1 MIAGVSGESTTRQGH
16 GGRSARLRSGAGVV
30 ALALLLAVA
39 VRTPYFLQ
47 ADFPFNDGGL
57 FYVMV
62 EDVRAN
68 GLCVPA
74 FTSFNGGGIPFCYPP
89 LGMLLAAVLA
99 SVGVSVLWSLRF
111 LPLLA
116 NLATVAAFCGLSR
129 EVLGRGSASRLAA
142 LLFPLLP
149 FSYQWVLMGAGLTR
163 SRGFLTSPAAAW
175 AAHRA
180 FVSGSRR
187 AALATAVTVAGA
199 LLSHPEAGVFTAVT
213 VAAMWLV
220 LDRSGRGLVRLAAI
234 GAAAAALAS
243 PWWATALARHG
254 AGPFLGAASTSE
266 WSLESV
272 EAVAIFAITAEP
284 FLSLLGVLAV
294 IGFFADAARGRALL
308 PIWAALTL
316 FAVPRSG
323 HTPVT
328 LPVALAAGLALA
340 GVVLPGLAHPA
351 SGAPAGGGGGEHGR
365 AASRVRL
372 VRVAAVVWVFAYALM
387 SNWLLF
393 ATGRHD
399 LVALSAD
406 ERQALSWIAAS
417 TPAAS
422 AFAVLTP
429 SHEWAVDAT
438 SEWFPA
444 LAVRR
449 SVLTV
454 QGSEWLPATEHRR
467 RLQRYQ
473 ASKACNSAGIAC
485 LESVLAVD
493 GTAVTHVY
501 VSKTGRGP
509 YSAVAVYRELH
520 AAQRF
525 QVVFENAGVAV
536 FQRRR

>member
-1 MIAGVSGESTTRQGH
+1 MIAGVSEDFTTHQGTAA
-16 GGRSARLRSGAGVV
+16 SSVPLRSGAGVV

-62 EDVRAN
+62 EDVRVN
-68 GLCVPA
+68 GLLVPA
-74 FTSFNGGGIPFCYPP
+74 FTSFNGGAIPFCYPP
-89 LGMLLAAVLA
+89 LGMLLAALLA
-99 SVGVSVLWSLRF
+99 NLGVSVLWSLRF

-116 NLATVAAFCGLSR
+116 NLATVAAFCGLAR
-129 EVLGRGSASRLAA
+129 QVLGRGSAARLAA

-149 FSYQWVLMGAGLTR
+149 FSYQWVMMGAGLTR
-163 SRGFLTSPAAAW
+163 SLGFLFATAAAW

-180 FVSGSRR
+180 FVNGSRR
-187 AALATAVTVAGA
+187 AALATAVTLAGA
-199 LLSHPEAGVFTAVT
+199 LLSHPEAGVFAAVT
-213 VAAMWLV
+213 VAAIWVV
-220 LDRSGRGLVRLAAI
+220 LDRSRQGLVRLAAI
-234 GAAAAALAS
+234 AAAAAALSS
-243 PWWATALARHG
+243 PWWATVLARHG

-272 EAVAIFAITAEP
+272 QAVAIFVVTAEP

-294 IGFFADAARGRALL
+294 IGFFADAARGRAFL

-340 GVVLPGLAHPA
+340 GVVLPGLALPA
-351 SGAPAGGGGGEHGR
+351 AGARGGDSDDARRRGATR
-365 AASRVRL
+365 LRL
-372 VRVAAVVWVFAYALM
+372 VQVAAAGWVVAYALM

-406 ERQALSWIAAS
+406 ERQALSWIAES
-417 TPAAS
+417 TPPAS
-422 AFAVLTP
+422 SFAVLTP

-444 LAVRR
+444 LAARR

-454 QGSEWLPATEHRR
+454 QGSEWLPAAEHRR
-467 RLQRYQ
+467 LLRRYE

-485 LESVLAVD
+485 LEGVLAAD
-493 GTAVTHVY
+493 GVTASHVY
-501 VSKTGRGP
+501 VSKAGRGP
-509 YSAVAVYRELH
+509 HSAVAVYRELH

-525 QVVFENAGVAV
+525 QVVFENAGAAV

>member
-1 MIAGVSGESTTRQGH
+1 L
-16 GGRSARLRSGAGVV
+16 ARLRSGAGVV
-30 ALALLLAVA
+30 ALALLLAVV

-62 EDVRAN
+62 EDLRAN

-74 FTSFNGGGIPFCYPP
+74 FTTFNGGEIPFAYPP
-89 LGMLLAAVLA
+89 LGMLLAALLA
-99 SVGVSVLWSLRF
+99 NLGVSVLWSLRF

-116 NLATVAAFCGLSR
+116 NLATVAAFCALSR

-142 LLFPLLP
+142 LVFPLLP
-149 FSYQWVLMGAGLTR
+149 FSYQWVMMGAGLTR
-163 SRGFLTSPAAAW
+163 SLGFLFSTAAAW

-180 FVSGSRR
+180 FATHSRR
-187 AALATAVTVAGA
+187 AVLATAVTLAGA
-199 LLSHPEAGVFTAVT
+199 VLSHPEAGVFTAVT

-234 GAAAAALAS
+234 GAAAAVLAS
-243 PWWATALARHG
+243 PWWVMVFLRHG
-254 AGPFLGAASTSE
+254 AGPFAGAASTSE

-272 EAVAIFAITAEP
+272 EAIALFVVTAEP

-294 IGFFADAARGRALL
+294 VGFFADAARGRALL
-308 PIWAALTL
+308 PVWAALTL
-316 FAVPRSG
+316 VAVPRSG

-328 LPVALAAGLALA
+328 LPVGLAAGLALA
-340 GVVLPGLAHPA
+340 GVVLPGLAHLEA
-351 SGAPAGGGGGEHGR
+351 GAPAGGANGGHGP
-365 AASRVRL
+365 AVTRVRL
-372 VRVAAVVWVFAYALM
+372 VRVAALVWVFAYALM
-387 SNWLLF
+387 SNWSLF

-417 TPAAS
+417 TPPAS
-422 AFAVLTP
+422 AFAVLTA
-429 SHEWAVDAT
+429 SQDWAVDAT
-438 SEWFPA
+438 AEWFPA
-444 LAVRR
+444 LAGRR

-454 QGSEWLPATEHRR
+454 QGSEWLPAAEHRR
-467 RLQRYQ
+467 RLRLYQ
-473 ASKACNSAGIAC
+473 ASKACNGAGIAC
-485 LESVLAVD
+485 LESVLAAD
-493 GTAVTHVY
+493 GTAATHVY

-509 YSAVAVYRELH
+509 HPVVAIYRELRESR
-520 AAQRF
+520 RF
-525 QVVFENAGVAV
+525 QLVFENGGAAV